1 MFPISGRE
9 VRAQG
14 GDDAF
19 PRVRGR
25 YVVNPQHSISEGR
38 PGCGKSK
45 AFWLADI
52 IADLKGVE

>member
-9 VRAQG
+9 VGAQG

-19 PRVRGR
+19 PQVHGR
-25 YVVNPQHSISEGR
+25 HVVNPQHNISEGR
-38 PGCGKSK
+38 PCGRSK
-45 AFWLADI
+45 AFWLADV